1 MSEYNYCPMC
11 GARLTE
17 RKDGGRPRPVCPVCG
32 FVYYHNPA
40 PTAGVL
46 VLEGDSVLLVRRRYE
61 PYKGMWVM
69 PSGYIEYEE
78 DADATAVRELREETG
93 TEVELDGIHSVVSCF
108 DDPRGNTVM
117 ILYEG
122 HITGGELKAGDDAE
136 SVKFFPLNDLPP
148 VAFEAQRA
156 ILGRLSGADVPGGN
170 RD

>member
-1 MSEYNYCPMC
+1 MNEYNYCPVC
-11 GARLTE
+11 RAELTE
-17 RKDGGRPRPVCPVCG
+17 SKDGGRPRPACPECG
-32 FVYYHNPA
+32 FVYYNNPA

-46 VLEGDSVLLVRRRYE
+46 VLEGNSVLLVKRRYE

-78 DADATAVRELREETG
+78 DASTTAVRELREETG
-93 TEVELDGIHSVVSCF
+93 AEAELDGIHTVVSCF

-122 HITGGELKAGDDAE
+122 HITGGRLKAGDDAE
-136 SVKFFPLNDLPP
+136 SVKFFPLDNLPP

-156 ILGRLSGADVPGGN
+156 ILGRLSGTYVPGAK